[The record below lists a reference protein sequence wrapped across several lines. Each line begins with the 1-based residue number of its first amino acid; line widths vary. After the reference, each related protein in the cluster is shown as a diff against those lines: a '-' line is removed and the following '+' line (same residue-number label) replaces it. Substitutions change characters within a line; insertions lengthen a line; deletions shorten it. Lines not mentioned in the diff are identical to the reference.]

1 MSGLEARWKAGVPAD
16 RRRRRLNAIAVAGMV
31 RLLQT
36 GQPTLHDLVD
46 EAGLCIQT
54 VRAYVK
60 ALHKAGAVHIAGWK
74 ADGRGAYVT
83 PRWALGHADDVARPG
98 PIEQAVRMRGHRH
111 RQGLIAAGYRPP
123 TVAQLVRPEVG

>member
-1 MSGLEARWKAGVPAD
+1 MSGLEARWKAGLPAD
-16 RRRRRLNAIAVAGMV
+16 RKRRRLNAMAVADMV
-31 RLLQT
+31 RLLQRGT
-36 GQPTLHDLVD
+36 PTMHQLV
-46 EAGLCIQT
+46 EASGLSIHT